1 MRTRTGEWYEVVV
14 AYEKLGEDGLAKK
27 TKDTVVVEAASL
39 GDAEERVLEE
49 FASSSI
55 GETKCIKAGL
65 ANYKEIFF
73 ADDGDI
79 FYKAKVNFITLCEG
93 SGKEKKTANYYLT
106 NASSIEN
113 ARRNIVEVF
122 NGTMIDYVIATIGES
137 GIIEVYEQK

>member
-14 AYEKLGEDGLAKK
+14 AYEKMGEDGLVKK
-27 TKDTVVVEAASL
+27 TKETVVVEAASL
-39 GDAEERVLEE
+39 GDAETRVLEE
-49 FASSSI
+49 TAPMSA

-73 ADDGDI
+73 ADEGDI
-79 FYKAKVNFITLCEG
+79 FYKAKVNFITIDEYTD
-93 SGKEKKTANYYLT
+93 KEKKTANYYLT

-122 NGTMIDYVIATIGES
+122 NGTMIDYVIANLGES
-137 GIIEVYEQK
+137 SIVDVYEKE

>member
-1 MRTRTGEWYEVVV
+1 MRTKTGEWYEVVV

-73 ADDGDI
+73 SDEGDI

-93 SGKEKKTANYYLT
+93 SGKKKTANYYLT

-113 ARRNIVEVF
+113 ARRNIVDVF

-137 GIIEVYEQK
+137 GIIDVYEQK

>member
-27 TKDTVVVEAASL
+27 SKDMVVVEAASL

-49 FASSSI
+49 FASAST

-79 FYKAKVNFITLCEG
+79 FYKAKVNFITLDEC
-93 SGKEKKTANYYLT
+93 SRKEKKTANNYLT
-106 NASSIEN
+106 NASSIEK
-113 ARRNIVEVF
+113 ARRNIDEVLG
-122 NGTMIDYVIATIGES
+122 GTMIDYVIATLGES
-137 GIIEVYEQK
+137 GIIEVYEKK